1 MSFVARAAACNNISD
16 FSIDRFIV
24 SPSRHGGFVFVFS
37 KAVAAAA
44 SRRPPRSA
52 ARSTASARA
61 AAADVAERR
70 RGRRRS
76 RRGRGRQVG
85 LRPAVASSAWPG
97 DAARRRRR
105 RRRRAEEAARTRSAA
120 TWSRWPCGAALRRRV
135 VVVGREIVDEAADDL
150 RRRWR
155 RVGEAVACSPA
166 AA

>member
-97 DAARRRRR
+97 DAARRRR
-105 RRRRAEEAARTRSAA
+105 AEEAARTRSAA

-155 RVGEAVACSPA
+155 RVGEAVACFPA